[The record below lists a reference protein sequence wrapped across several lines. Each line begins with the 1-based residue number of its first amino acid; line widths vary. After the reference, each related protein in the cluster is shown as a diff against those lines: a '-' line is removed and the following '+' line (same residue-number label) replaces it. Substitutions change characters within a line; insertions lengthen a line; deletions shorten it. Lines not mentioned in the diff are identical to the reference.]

1 MQTLRSLGWLV
12 DFIVGSLLW
21 SIAIV
26 LAAFLAPFALVGFF
40 PLADLLQLIVSVRFR
55 TGSSGIGQAG
65 GGRFSQSRIN
75 FVLWNHSSRTPS
87 RQGTGRHSSVQVD
100 SETGRVPGEQILA
113 VVLVKRRFQPALL
126 PGATQN
132 RTLENSA
139 SNFSSRFLGASR
151 LEPLGASL
159 FRGVEGNTGFER

>member
-65 GGRFSQSRIN
+65 GGRFSQSSIN
-75 FVLWNHSSRTPS
+75 FVLWNFLSNAFTSGFKELGPIPQFKLTAKL
-87 RQGTGRHSSVQVD
+87 
-100 SETGRVPGEQILA
+100 GE
-113 VVLVKRRFQPALL
+113 F
-126 PGATQN
+126 
-132 RTLENSA
+132 LESK
-139 SNFSSRFLGASR
+139 FSQSF
-151 LEPLGASL
+151 
-159 FRGVEGNTGFER
+159 

>member
-65 GGRFSQSRIN
+65 GGRFSQSSIN
-75 FVLWNHSSRTPS
+75 TLFSGIIPLERLQVRV
-87 RQGTGRHSSVQVD
+87 QGTGRHSSVQVD
-100 SETGRVPGEQILA
+100 SETGRVPG
-113 VVLVKRRFQPALL
+113 R
-126 PGATQN
+126 
-132 RTLENSA
+132 S
-139 SNFSSRFLGASR
+139 
-151 LEPLGASL
+151 
-159 FRGVEGNTGFER
+159 

>member
-1 MQTLRSLGWLV
+1 MDYDLRGLTVLPGWIDAHVHITWIFGMDGKNGGTEGTTQEDAYHVPARNASGGVELMQTLRSLGWLV

-65 GGRFSQSRIN
+65 GGRFSQSSIN

-87 RQGTGRHSSVQVD
+87 RQGSRNWAPFLSS
-100 SETGRVPGEQILA
+100 S
-113 VVLVKRRFQPALL
+113 
-126 PGATQN
+126 
-132 RTLENSA
+132 
-139 SNFSSRFLGASR
+139 
-151 LEPLGASL
+151 
-159 FRGVEGNTGFER
+159 